1 MSASLRIAKRPLE
14 RLAGDTLREEILS
27 CRLPPGTRLVETALA
42 EQLAVSRGTVRAAL
56 RDLEHEGLVA
66 QVAYTKWMVP
76 ALTPEDAWELYTL
89 RAALEGLAARLAA
102 GRADA
107 AARQSLTE
115 AMARLAEAAR
125 QDRRGTAAAADG
137 DLHAE
142 IVAMAG
148 HRRLSAQYA
157 LIAQEVRRYIAAS
170 SALLVDIAEMIDQHA
185 PIVDAILA
193 GDADRAERLA
203 RDHNLGEGAK
213 LHAHVSAITAGGAV
227 AAGPAAAT

>member
-1 MSASLRIAKRPLE
+1 MTASLRIAKRPLE

-76 ALTPEDAWELYTL
+76 DLTPADAWELYTL

-102 GRADA
+102 TSTDA
-107 AARQSLTE
+107 SAR
-115 AMARLAEAAR
+115 ARLAAAMER
-125 QDRRGTAAAADG
+125 LAAAVREDRRGAAAAADG

-157 LIAQEVRRYIAAS
+157 LLAQEVRRTIAAS
-170 SALLVDIAEMIDQHA
+170 SALLVDFGEMIGQHA

-193 GDADRAERLA
+193 GDAETAERLA
-203 RDHNLGEGAK
+203 RHHNLGEGAK
-213 LHAHVSAITAGGAV
+213 LHAHVSAL
-227 AAGPAAAT
+227 AAQDAAPSP

>member
-27 CRLPPGTRLVETALA
+27 CRLPPGTRLIETALA

-76 ALTPEDAWELYTL
+76 ALTPADAWELYTL

-102 GRADA
+102 GRADETARRALAGAMERLVA
-107 AARQSLTE
+107 AVRD
-115 AMARLAEAAR
+115 
-125 QDRRGTAAAADG
+125 DRRGAAAAADG

-185 PIVDAILA
+185 PLVDAIIA
-193 GDADRAERLA
+193 GDPDRAERLA

-213 LHAHVSAITAGGAV
+213 LHAHVSAITAGAD
-227 AAGPAAAT
+227 AAGAATVT